1 MRMNVSFGT
10 RSAIAFAVFV
20 GLFLI
25 SPSRMVAQNP
35 GQKAVYGPNGLT
47 GSAVWV
53 DASAWWN
60 GTSVPD
66 LCSIIQLNILTS
78 GYGSSYLNGTV
89 IDARGLAYGVQRG
102 TQTACSVNPFGALT
116 GPPPSTT
123 LLLPSGFVDTNVT
136 WVVPNNTTLIGDEQ
150 GTTIRARD
158 PQSGDFQGSYII
170 EMGGTNTINGT
181 VYPLCPGGICT
192 GVGVE
197 HLFLDGSLV
206 TDVGGIQNQYSQDG
220 SYVNEVNLYSFS
232 QTGLSIAA
240 PSPGNYPGATNSGP
254 YSNINFISNS
264 NAPACI
270 DLEVQTQGIHGVT
283 CIGNSSTTANPYT
296 AILVNASNNSIEDV
310 HVEGYWDGIEV
321 GQLNTATVANIL
333 ISNVTGT
340 TSGTGSNAR
349 NTKNTVHL
357 CGPSPL
363 GSTFGNCAGNYGTA
377 NVKDVTVL
385 QAMNASGPQTTTVVD
400 DVSKNA
406 IISCLTLNQQNQPV
420 PGCAIPLST
429 AMYVLGEPDA
439 GSTTTN
445 PAYTKFTSSPTTLNG
460 NYNYGSSYMPTW
472 AVWTSLPDQDSCSPV
487 GAIYSQTGHN
497 GRSVYVCNA
506 GGVWITI
513 R

>member
-1 MRMNVSFGT
+1 MRTKTSFGKCSVT
-10 RSAIAFAVFV
+10 AVIVIV
-20 GLFLI
+20 GWFSV
-25 SPSRMVAQNP
+25 SPGWMVAQSA

-60 GTSVPD
+60 GSSVPD
-66 LCSIIQLNILTS
+66 LCSILQLKILTG
-78 GYGSSYLNGTV
+78 GYSSSYPNGTV
-89 IDARGLAYGVQRG
+89 IDARGLAYGVQNG
-102 TQTACSVNPFGALT
+102 TQAACSVSPFGALT
-116 GPPPSTT
+116 APPPSTT

-158 PQSGDFQGSYII
+158 PQNGDFQGSYII
-170 EMGGTNTINGT
+170 EMGGTNTINGI
-181 VYPLCPGGICT
+181 VYPLCPQGGICN

-220 SYVNEVNLYSFS
+220 SYLNEVNLFNFS
-232 QTGLSIAA
+232 QTGLSIAP
-240 PSPGNYPGATNSGP
+240 PSSTYPGATNSGP
-254 YSNINFISNS
+254 YSNITFSANS

-340 TSGTGSNAR
+340 TSGSGSNAR
-349 NTKNTVHL
+349 ATKNTVHL

-363 GSTFGNCAGNYGTA
+363 GSTFGNCAGNYVTA
-377 NVKDVTVL
+377 NVKDVTIL
-385 QAMNASGPQTTTVVD
+385 QAMNGSGPMTTTVVD

-406 IISCLTLNQQNQPV
+406 IVSCFTNAPTAS
-420 PGCAIPLST
+420 PGCAYPNLST
-429 AMYVLGEPDA
+429 GMYALGEPDA

-472 AVWTSLPDQDSCSPV
+472 GVTLLPNQGSCSPV
-487 GAIYSQTGHN
+487 GAIYSQTGN
-497 GRSVYVCNA
+497 GKSVYVCNA
-506 GGVWITI
+506 GGVWTTI